1 MEWKE
6 EIFSVDEDRFE
17 FGSAG
22 ALNIQHKTC
31 RVSRF
36 PLYHPR
42 PLKSHLQSIANAF
55 GGEAIPEL
63 IFRF

>member
-17 FGSAG
+17 FGLAE

-36 PLYHPR
+36 PLYR
-42 PLKSHLQSIANAF
+42 PA
-55 GGEAIPEL
+55 P
-63 IFRF
+63 

>member
-6 EIFSVDEDRFE
+6 EIFSVDEDRFGLAE
-17 FGSAG
+17 

-36 PLYHPR
+36 PLYHPA
-42 PLKSHLQSIANAF
+42 P
-55 GGEAIPEL
+55 
-63 IFRF
+63 